1 MHIERKPNKISSL
14 TLNEIVSTNLLNN
27 EIKRK
32 VPGLFKKSTDIE
44 TEDDL
49 MAFDSV
55 TGDTNSLFD
64 GFLNGNHISNNN
76 NSQFENKTSNENT
89 KSMFTRPESLLK
101 KYNIVPA
108 GYLKIGK
115 PKQKNTTR

>member
-1 MHIERKPNKISSL
+1 
-14 TLNEIVSTNLLNN
+14 LLNN
-27 EIKRK
+27 DIKRK
-32 VPGLFKKSTDIE
+32 VPGLFKTSTDIE

-49 MAFDSV
+49 MSSDSV

-76 NSQFENKTSNENT
+76 NNNSQIENKTINENT
-89 KSMFTRPESLLK
+89 TSMFTKPDSLLK

-115 PKQKNTTR
+115 PKQKNTRH